1 MDKEKLRYE
10 IANDRKLIEKHRA
23 AQNLMRTQNSGVRSS
38 NISSDLAAFDMAIEK
53 AELRIWANEQALE
66 LLENES

>member
-1 MDKEKLRYE
+1 MNKEELEYQ
-10 IANDRKLIEKHRA
+10 IATEQAFIKKQRA
-23 AQNLMRTQNSGVRSS
+23 AQERMRTQNSGVRSGS
-38 NISSDLAAFDMAIEK
+38 ISSDLAAFDMAIER

>member
-1 MDKEKLRYE
+1 MDKEKLQYE

-23 AQNLMRTQNSGVRSS
+23 AQKLMRTQNSGVRSGD
-38 NISSDLAAFDMAIEK
+38 ISSDLAAFDMAIEK